1 MDIES
6 PIRTCYTTY
15 RIASKSVEDL
25 VGLYASKGRVERAN
39 FFTYFYIIMREVIT
53 TTITNNNKNQQ

>member
-15 RIASKSVEDL
+15 RIASKTVDDL
-25 VGLYASKGRVERAN
+25 VGLYASKGRVERAY
-39 FFTYFYIIMREVIT
+39 FFTYF
-53 TTITNNNKNQQ
+53 

>member
-1 MDIES
+1 MTIES

-25 VGLYASKGRVERAN
+25 MGLYVVKGRVERAY
-39 FFTYFYIIMREVIT
+39 FFTYF
-53 TTITNNNKNQQ
+53 